1 MTGLHAAALASL
13 TQEPRNAPEWQVRGV
28 HEENAQHVAVRRQF
42 AAHLLFGRPLG
53 SAAERWVQN
62 RARVAAVLAAQEAR

>member
-1 MTGLHAAALASL
+1 MNTLHAAALA
-13 TQEPRNAPEWQVRGV
+13 TFAQEPRNAPEWQVRGI

-53 SAAERWVQN
+53 SAAQRWVQN
-62 RARVAAVLAAQEAR
+62 RARVAAVQAAQESR